1 MSLLLVTTEDDPTPK
16 AFIAMS
22 PEEQEAF
29 VESLRARR
37 LTTGAN
43 YEKAKAVRD
52 SLQPSVIKDKLD
64 KLLVK
69 YEKALM
75 KVDEALEKAELLG
88 NQVAGLRLQ
97 Q

>member
-1 MSLLLVTTEDDPTPK
+1 MLVTTEGDPTPK
-16 AFIAMS
+16 AFLDMT

-29 VESLRARR
+29 IDSLRARR
-37 LTTGAN
+37 LTTGAT
-43 YEKAKAVRD
+43 YERVKAV
-52 SLQPSVIKDKLD
+52 SAALQPSVIKDKID

-69 YEKALM
+69 LEK
-75 KVDEALEKAELLG
+75 ALEKAEAALEKAEEYA